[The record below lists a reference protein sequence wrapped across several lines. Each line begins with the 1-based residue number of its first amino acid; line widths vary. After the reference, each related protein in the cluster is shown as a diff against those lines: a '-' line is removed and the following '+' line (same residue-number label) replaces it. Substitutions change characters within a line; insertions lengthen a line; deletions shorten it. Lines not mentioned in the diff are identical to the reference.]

1 MRRGNAAPHATG
13 GYGFVTDQSASPP
26 TMPPFWAVI
35 PAGGAGTRLW
45 PMSRAD
51 RPKFLLPLHG
61 SQSLLQET
69 AERLSVLAPAERTLV
84 VCGPGH
90 AAAVARQLPSLPD
103 TNIIVEPSSKG
114 SGPAIGLATALIAH
128 HDQNAI
134 LGSFA
139 ADHDVRDPIAFARAV
154 ETAIVAAE
162 DDWLVTIGI
171 TPTRPDTGYGYIER
185 TDELVIETTTGSAF
199 RAASFVEKPDRARA
213 ETYLASGRF
222 LWNASMFIW
231 RAQTLMDE
239 LARLDPDLHAG
250 LREIVAAWCTP
261 EQDAVAA
268 AVWARLP
275 ASTIDE
281 GVMERASRIAV
292 VPASMGWSD
301 IGDWHVLGQL
311 ATADAAGNSLGGDV
325 LAVATTNSAAWSDT
339 GRLIALVGLDNVVVV
354 DTADAVLIADRS
366 QSQTVRQVVRMLK
379 ERQRED
385 LT

>member
-1 MRRGNAAPHATG
+1 M
-13 GYGFVTDQSASPP
+13 TDQTAGDQTGAEPAAQ
-26 TMPPFWAVI
+26 TFWAVI

-61 SQSLLQET
+61 SRSLLQQT
-69 AERLSVLAPAERTLV
+69 ADRLTSLAPPERTLV

-103 TNIIVEPSSKG
+103 RNVVVEPSPKG

-128 HDQNAI
+128 HDPNAI

-139 ADHDVRDPIAFARAV
+139 ADHDVRDPIAFRRAV
-154 ETAIVAAE
+154 ETAIVAAR

-171 TPTRPDTGYGYIER
+171 APTRPDTGYGYIER
-185 TDELVIETTTGSAF
+185 TDETVIETTSGAAF
-199 RAASFVEKPDRARA
+199 RAACFVEKPDRARA
-213 ETYLASGRF
+213 ESYLASGRF

-231 RAQTLMDE
+231 CAQTLMDE
-239 LARLDPDLHAG
+239 LSRLDPDLHAG
-250 LREIVAAWCTP
+250 LREIVAAWRTP

-268 AVWARLP
+268 KVWARLP

-281 GVMERASRIAV
+281 GVMEHASRLAV

-311 ATADAAGNSLGGDV
+311 AEADAAGNALRGDV
-325 LAVATTNSAAWSDT
+325 IAVATTNSAAWSET

-354 DTADAVLIADRS
+354 DTDDAVLIADRS
-366 QSQTVRQVVRMLK
+366 QSQTVRQVVSMLK
-379 ERQRED
+379 ERKREE